1 MRIAVVAGYAP
12 SLINFR
18 APLLRALRARGHEVV
33 ALAPSDSILDLGPG
47 GSGGMGG
54 DVRGALADLGIELL
68 GFPMRRGGVDPAA
81 DARTLLALRAQFRR
95 IRPELVL
102 PYTIKPVIYGS
113 LAARM
118 SGDIPVASLI
128 TGLGYAFGGGGG
140 GGGGEADPGAALPLG
155 RRVLRDV
162 VVRLYRGALSN
173 NRVVF
178 FQNPDDRELFR
189 DMGILGQGQRV
200 CVVNGSGVDLAH
212 FSPAPPVMA
221 HEFTGAPVFLCMARL
236 LWAKGV
242 GVYVE
247 ACRQLKARHPQAVC
261 RLLGAP
267 DRVADAV
274 PPEML
279 ERWRQDRVVEFL
291 DPVADVRPQLAAS
304 SVFVLPSF
312 REGTPRSSLEAMAM
326 ARPVVTTDVPGCRQ
340 TVEDGVTGLLVPPFE
355 PGALMRAMARFVEEP
370 ELIPQMGAAARRLA
384 EEKFGADEVA
394 LSMLRA
400 LGLAGGD

>member
-1 MRIAVVAGYAP
+1 MRIAVVAGFAP
-12 SLINFR
+12 SLVNFR
-18 APLLRALRARGHEVV
+18 GPLLRALRARGHEVV
-33 ALAPSDSILDLGPG
+33 ALAPSDSIIG
-47 GSGGMGG
+47 GAPHGMGG
-54 DVRGALADLGIELL
+54 DVRGALADMGIELL
-68 GFPMRRGGVDPAA
+68 GFPMRRGGVDPMA
-81 DARTLLALRAQFRR
+81 DAGTLLALRAHFRR
-95 IRPELVL
+95 IKPELVL

-113 LAARM
+113 LAARW
-118 SGDIPVASLI
+118 SGRGAGDIPVASLV
-128 TGLGYAFGGGGG
+128 TGLGYAFG
-140 GGGGEADPGAALPLG
+140 EADPGVRLPLG

-162 VVRLYRGALSN
+162 VTRLYRKALAN

-189 DMGILGQGQRV
+189 NMGILSEGQRV
-200 CVVNGSGVDLAH
+200 CVVNGSGVDLKH
-212 FSPAPPVMA
+212 FSPAPPVLA
-221 HEFTGAPVFLCMARL
+221 HEFTGAPVFLCVARL

-247 ACRQLKARHPQAVC
+247 ACRLLKQRHPQAVC

-267 DRVADAV
+267 DDVADAV
-274 PPEML
+274 PREML
-279 ERWRQDRVVEFL
+279 ERWKQDRVVEFL
-291 DPVADVRPQLAAS
+291 DPVADVRPHLAAS

-340 TVEDGVTGLLVPPFE
+340 TVEDGVTGYLVPPFE
-355 PGALMRAMARFVEEP
+355 PGALMRAMARFVEDP
-370 ELIPQMGAAARRLA
+370 ALIPQMGAAARRLA

-394 LSMLRA
+394 TTMLRA